1 VRRPKTRPAYVPPEI
16 WEQAKHLILVCDEHQ
31 TWVLAGTCS
40 QCQAGRYAGLEGS
53 RGVDAGPA
61 FIKRYL
67 SGPCD
72 GDGELSVQPQA
83 NLQPIEDP
91 YAPAVPIPRLVLGER
106 CNCVTDRETGA
117 LHTPCAAHQRQA
129 ERWQEGLH
137 TSESGA
143 D

>member
-1 VRRPKTRPAYVPPEI
+1 MRKPKQRPAFVPEHI
-16 WEQAKHLILVCDEHQ
+16 WAQTKHMLLVCDEHQ

-40 QCQAGRYAGLEGS
+40 QCQVGRYAGLEGS

-61 FIKRYL
+61 FIKRYM

-72 GDGELSVQPQA
+72 GDGELTVRPVEG
-83 NLQPIEDP
+83 LRLIEDP
-91 YAPAVPIPRLVLGER
+91 YAP
-106 CNCVTDRETGA
+106 
-117 LHTPCAAHQRQA
+117 
-129 ERWQEGLH
+129 